1 MIQKP
6 KNRRSFIKTSLLG
19 LGLLSFPNI
28 ILANSKE
35 NYDVV
40 VIGAGAAGLAATDE
54 LIKSG
59 KKVICLEASN
69 MIGGRAITDNQ
80 IFGEPYDL
88 GALWIEN
95 GDTNNFKIYGENNS
109 NFNVYKERYEEMYS
123 VYSGNKRISNEDALW
138 KVYDNATAAI
148 AKTRKDVA
156 PIDVVPYQDDR
167 WFNTVHTII
176 GPWEMGKDF
185 SNYSCKDFNFDYEI
199 PESGVWHCKEGYGS
213 LVADMYKK
221 TPVQLNTKV
230 TAIDW
235 GGSGVKVSTDKG
247 IISAKK
253 CIVTVSNGVLS
264 SGQIKFTPNLSAEKE
279 ESFFKISMGH
289 YNRVTFKFKKLFKK
303 KAKDNYLYY
312 RIDKQNTSSPEGF
325 CVTINPSDTKLCM
338 CDPGGEFGK
347 NLAKAGIDAS
357 LDFALSE
364 LKKIFGNKINK
375 DLKQSHVVNWSTNP
389 LFLGAW
395 ASAEPGAFKFR
406 EVLRQSVGDRIYF
419 AGEATAKDWGTVN
432 GAQVSG
438 INQAKKIVSSI

>member
-6 KNRRSFIKTSLLG
+6 KNRRSFIKTSLFS

-221 TPVQLNTKV
+221 IPVQLNTKV

-235 GGSGVKVSTDKG
+235 SGSGVKVSTDKG

-347 NLAKAGIDAS
+347 NLAKAGVDAS

-375 DLKQSHVVNWSTNP
+375 DLKQSHVANWSTNP

>member
-1 MIQKP
+1 MKKKY
-6 KNRRSFIKTSLLG
+6 KNRRSFIKSSLLG
-19 LGLLSFPNI
+19 LGLLSFPNV
-28 ILANSKE
+28 ILANSEE

-40 VIGAGAAGLAATDE
+40 VIGAGAAGLAATDM

-69 MIGGRAITDNQ
+69 IVGGRAITDNQ

-95 GDTNNFKIYGENNS
+95 GDTNNFKIYGENEKK
-109 NFNVYKERYEEMYS
+109 FNVYKERYEEMYS
-123 VYSGNKRISNEDALW
+123 VYSGKKRISNEDAIW
-138 KVYDNATAAI
+138 KIYDSATAAI
-148 AKTRKDVA
+148 AKTRKDIA

-167 WFNTVHTII
+167 WFDTVHTII

-185 SNYSCKDFNFDYEI
+185 SNYSCKDYNFDYEL

-213 LVADMYKK
+213 LVTEMYKNV
-221 TPVQLNTKV
+221 PVKLNTKV
-230 TAIDW
+230 NAIDW
-235 GGSGVKVSTDKG
+235 SGSGVKVTTDKG
-247 IISAKK
+247 LISAKK
-253 CIVTVSNGVLS
+253 CIITVSNGVLS
-264 SGQIKFTPNLSAEKE
+264 SGQIKFTPNLSTEKQ
-279 ESFFKISMGH
+279 ESFSKISMGH
-289 YNRVTFKFKKLFKK
+289 YNRIAFKFKRLFKK

-312 RIDKQNTSSPEGF
+312 RIDSQNASSPEGF

-347 NLAKAGIDAS
+347 NLAIEGEAAS
-357 LDFALSE
+357 IDFALNE
-364 LKKIFGNKINK
+364 LKKIFGNKISK
-375 DLKQSHVVNWSTNP
+375 DLKQSHVANWSTNP

-395 ASAEPGAFKFR
+395 ASAEPGAFKYR
-406 EVLRQSVGDRIYF
+406 EILRQSVGDRIFF

-438 INQAKKIVSSI
+438 HDQAKEVLSLI